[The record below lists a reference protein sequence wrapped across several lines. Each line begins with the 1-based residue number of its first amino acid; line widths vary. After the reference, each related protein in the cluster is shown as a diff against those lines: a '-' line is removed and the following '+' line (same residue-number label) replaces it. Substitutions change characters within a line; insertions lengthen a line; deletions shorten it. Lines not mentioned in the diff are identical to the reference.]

1 MAVTQHLAGS
11 GCENCHGPGSEHV
24 RLERLELLDDMADAG
39 ELLNARQTLQL
50 SIAMAKEH
58 QCTTC
63 HDLDNSPDF
72 YDEGAF
78 EKYWDQ
84 IKH

>member
-1 MAVTQHLAGS
+1 
-11 GCENCHGPGSEHV
+11 
-24 RLERLELLDDMADAG
+24 ADAG
-39 ELLNARQTLQL
+39 ELLSARQALRL
-50 SIAMAKEH
+50 SIAAAKEH

-72 YDEGAF
+72 HDEGAF

>member
-1 MAVTQHLAGS
+1 MAATEHLAGS
-11 GCENCHGPGSEHV
+11 GCENCHGPSSEHV
-24 RLERLELLDDMADAG
+24 RLELLNDVADAG

-50 SIAMAKEH
+50 SIATAKEH
-58 QCTTC
+58 QCITC

-72 YDEGAF
+72 HDEGAF
-78 EKYWDQ
+78 EEYWDQ